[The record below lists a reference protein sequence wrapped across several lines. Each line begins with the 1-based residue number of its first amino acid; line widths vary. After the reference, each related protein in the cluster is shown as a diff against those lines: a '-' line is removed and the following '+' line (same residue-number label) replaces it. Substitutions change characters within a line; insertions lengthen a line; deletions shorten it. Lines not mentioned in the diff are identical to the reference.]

1 MTQPSALP
9 GWSRHDCGIRPLGS
23 LPRLPACSY
32 HRPRWLR
39 GATAAAG
46 PMVAP
51 RLDGWRW
58 KTRSFCSGPS
68 LDIFRWLVLDTDT
81 GVGLLAEGAGHL
93 LKTGSERMGGE
104 ENRVG
109 AQMRAAEC
117 AAECAAAALRCA
129 ECSRQV
135 SQVPCW
141 FCYLSRLLRNVR
153 TAILYQRNTFG
164 VICLVSSPVNRATS
178 QAWLFNALQSYI
190 ASLAH

>member
-1 MTQPSALP
+1 
-9 GWSRHDCGIRPLGS
+9 
-23 LPRLPACSY
+23 
-32 HRPRWLR
+32 
-39 GATAAAG
+39 
-46 PMVAP
+46 MVG
-51 RLDGWRW
+51 DG
-58 KTRSFCSGPS
+58 RSFCSGPS

-109 AQMRAAEC
+109 AQMRAAK
-117 AAECAAAALRCA
+117 CAAAALRCA

-141 FCYLSRLLRNVR
+141 FCYLSRLLRNVQS
-153 TAILYQRNTFG
+153 AILYQRNTFG

-190 ASLAH
+190 ASLDH